1 MLQLNPPAEGRLLLH
16 ACCAPCSL
24 AIVECL
30 LQNGI
35 RPTLFFY
42 NPNIFPEEEYLHRK
56 EEIIRYAELQGIDC
70 VDADYDHQQW
80 LEDVCGLEN
89 EPERGARCLRCF
101 YLRLERSAEYAHEH
115 GFSVV
120 ATTLATSRWKSLEQV
135 SQAGRLAVEPFE
147 DLVFWG
153 ENWRKGGLQ
162 QRRSELLQRYQFYN
176 QNYCGCEF
184 SKRDVMAKEAAKN
197 IEKK

>member
-1 MLQLNPPAEGRLLLH
+1 MLQLTPPAEGTLLLH

-80 LEDVCGLEN
+80 LEDVRGLEY

-101 YLRLERSAEYAHEH
+101 YLRLKRSAEYAHEN

-135 SQAGRLAVEPFE
+135 SEAGRLAVEPFS

-162 QRRSELLQRYQFYN
+162 QRRSELLQCYQFYN

-184 SKRDVMAKEAAKN
+184 SKRDVLAKEASKN
-197 IEKK
+197 LEKK

>member
-80 LEDVCGLEN
+80 LEDVSGLEN

-101 YLRLERSAEYAHEH
+101 YLRLKRSAEYAHEH
-115 GFSVV
+115 GLSVV

>member
-42 NPNIFPEEEYLHRK
+42 NPNIFPEKEYLHRK

-101 YLRLERSAEYAHEH
+101 YLRLKRSAEYAHEH

-184 SKRDVMAKEAAKN
+184 SKRDIMAKEAAKN